1 MKIVFWQPLLF
12 VSVVLGVVLSGG
24 ERAIALEASMLEG
37 VEVDAA
43 VEAAAKPIQLA
54 QVTSVSELSDVQPGD
69 WAYTALQRL
78 VEEYGCLEGY
88 PDRTFRGNRA
98 LTRYEFAAGLN
109 ACLDVVIQLRS
120 MPNFDETGRLQE
132 EFAAELAVVRSDV
145 DRLQTDVAE
154 IEANQFSTTTK
165 LRGILDAHLVVPFSD
180 TTLVPDLTVSE
191 DPTSA
196 PNATDGVVGGPEADA
211 TFEYWARLQ
220 FDTSFTGKD
229 RLLLSV
235 SATDAAG
242 LLGNTESGLNY
253 TTERVGGVQDNVG
266 IDDAFYSFPV
276 GDRITAKIAANSVL
290 PEDFV
295 SSVVVPFSTNAVA
308 AAGLPEFYFL
318 WTGGAFGAG
327 TNVEFSDSLIL
338 DLAYLSATGNEN
350 EEGSGLFNNYSYLAQ
365 LNLLTD
371 GIFNAAVVYLDG
383 DQTVSVGDGIN
394 DDILSSQINPEY
406 TVAGMLSLDFDRVI
420 LAGHYA
426 YSPADG
432 ADGDL
437 DSYMGGVSFPGL
449 LSKTDELGIYGGIS
463 PAFNRN
469 PLLVEAYYKFD
480 ANEFLSFTP
489 AIIYADNDSDVGDD
503 SNFYGAMR
511 ATFRF

>member
-1 MKIVFWQPLLF
+1 MTMVSWKALLAVPV
-12 VSVVLGVVLSGG
+12 VSGIALSGAKG
-24 ERAIALEASMLEG
+24 AIA
-37 VEVDAA
+37 V
-43 VEAAAKPIQLA
+43 QLA

-69 WAYTALQRL
+69 WAYTALQRM

-98 LTRYEFAAGLN
+98 VSRYEFAAGLN
-109 ACLDVVIQLRS
+109 ACLDVVLQLRS
-120 MPNFDETGRLQE
+120 SPNPEETRRLQV
-132 EFAAELAVVRSDV
+132 EFANELTAIRNDV
-145 DRLQTDVAE
+145 DGLQAEVAE
-154 IEANQFSTTTK
+154 IEADQFSTTTK
-165 LRGILDAHLVVPFSD
+165 LRGVLDAHLVVPFGD
-180 TTLVPDLTVSE
+180 TTLVPDTTISK

-196 PNATDGVVGGPEADA
+196 PNATDGIVGGPEADA
-211 TFEYWARLQ
+211 TFEYWSRLQ
-220 FDTSFTGKD
+220 FDTSFTGED

-253 TTERVGGVQDNVG
+253 TTERVGGLQDNVG

-290 PEDFV
+290 TEDFV

-318 WTGGAFGAG
+318 WTGGSFGAG
-327 TNVEFSDSLIL
+327 TNIELSDSLVL
-338 DLAYLSATGNEN
+338 DLAYLSATGNRN
-350 EEGSGLFNNYSYLAQ
+350 EEGAGLFNNYSYLAQ
-365 LNLLTD
+365 LNLLTN
-371 GIFNAAVVYLDG
+371 GIFDAAIVYLDG
-383 DQTVSVGDGIN
+383 DQTIDTVDGIS
-394 DDILSSQINPEY
+394 DETLSSQINPEY
-406 TVAGMLSLDFDRVI
+406 TIAGMLSLDFGSVI

-432 ADGDL
+432 AEGDL
-437 DSYMGGVSFPGL
+437 NSYMGGLSFPGL
-449 LSKTDELGIYGGIS
+449 LGETDELGIYGGIS
-463 PAFNRN
+463 PAFERN
-469 PLLVEAYYKFD
+469 PLLVEVYYKFD

-489 AIIYADNDSDVGDD
+489 AVIYADNDSGIGDD
-503 SNFYGAMR
+503 NNLYGAMR